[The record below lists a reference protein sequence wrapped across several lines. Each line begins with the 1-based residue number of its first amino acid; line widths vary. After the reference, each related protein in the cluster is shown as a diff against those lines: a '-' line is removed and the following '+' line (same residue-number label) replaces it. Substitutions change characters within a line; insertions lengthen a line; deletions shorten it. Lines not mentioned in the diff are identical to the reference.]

1 MRGSYWNI
9 VVQTIR
15 MQTQTVEA
23 ILSVFECIEAV
34 SFSVEACDVMPVS
47 SVTSSTH
54 TITSSCAVDV
64 TACIQLSTSQI
75 PGAPVQ
81 LHFDVAYSIH
91 AITVTSSVT
100 DVAFEW
106 MTLRTHDTQWATFGS
121 TDTV

>member
-1 MRGSYWNI
+1 
-9 VVQTIR
+9 
-15 MQTQTVEA
+15 MQAQTVET
-23 ILSVFECIEAV
+23 ILTMDLFLKALRLCH
-34 SFSVEACDVMPVS
+34 FSVEACDVMPVS

-75 PGAPVQ
+75 PGAPVL
-81 LHFDVAYSIH
+81 LHFDAAYSIH

-106 MTLRTHDTQWATFGS
+106 MTLRTHDTQWATFES